1 MGALAAVTPTNNGTV
16 IAGNPVAASDTIS
29 QDLIGSRG
37 ALLEIINGGGS
48 PDTVAISD
56 SSLTPAGSAATNPG
70 SSVTNG
76 TNKVFFIESTQV
88 NPATGL
94 VTVTHTFTTTVTYK
108 LYSLSGL
115 L

>member
-1 MGALAAVTPTNNGTV
+1 MGALAAVIPTNNGTT
-16 IAGNPVAASDTIS
+16 IAGNPVAASDTIDQS
-29 QDLIGSRG
+29 LLGSKG
-37 ALLEIINGGGS
+37 AILEIINGGGS

-56 SSLTPAGSAATNPG
+56 SGVTAAGSAATNPG

-76 TNKVFFIESTQV
+76 TNKVFFVEPSQV

-108 LYSLSGL
+108 LYSLSGMV
-115 L
+115 